1 MTAAP
6 VDRAA
11 AVRDALRTLVAR
23 NGFHGASMSAIA
35 RQAAVATGTAYT
47 HYASKDEL
55 VLAAYCE
62 TKAQLAAAAMA
73 GLDARAEPAAQFR
86 SIWLATY
93 RHLKA
98 NPEHALFLLQVDHSP
113 HRGAAHQ
120 AAIAVGDPLVAH
132 AARPDVAVRLL
143 PLPLEVIYEL
153 GLSPAVRL
161 AAAGT
166 ELTDEQLNEIAS
178 ACWRAISPGT
188 SPLCRKCPECHI
200 RAVGCGESSGV
211 RRD

>member
-1 MTAAP
+1 MTATP
-6 VDRAA
+6 MDRAA
-11 AVRDALRTLVAR
+11 AVRSALRTLVAR
-23 NGFHGASMSAIA
+23 HGFHGASMTAVAS
-35 RQAAVATGTAYT
+35 QAGVATGTAYT

-73 GLDARAEPAAQFR
+73 DLDAGSEADARFR

-98 NPEHALFLLQVDHSP
+98 NPDHARFLLQVDHSP
-113 HRGAAHQ
+113 YRSAAYQ
-120 AAIAVGDPLVAH
+120 AAIAGDDPLVAH
-132 AARPDVAVRLL
+132 AAVPGVAARLL

-161 AAAGT
+161 AAGGTPLTAG
-166 ELTDEQLNEIAS
+166 QLDEIAG
-178 ACWRAISPGT
+178 ACWRAISRP
-188 SPLCRKCPECHI
+188 
-200 RAVGCGESSGV
+200 A
-211 RRD
+211 

>member
-1 MTAAP
+1 MTVGP

-11 AVRDALRTLVAR
+11 AVRSALRTLVAR
-23 NGFHGASMSAIA
+23 NGFHGASMSAVA
-35 RQAAVATGTAYT
+35 REAGVATGTAYT

-73 GLDARAEPAAQFR
+73 NLDAHTEPAAQFR

-93 RHLKA
+93 RHLRA
-98 NPEHALFLLQVDHSP
+98 NPDHARFLLQVDHSP
-113 HRGAAHQ
+113 YRGAAHE
-120 AAIAVGDPLVAH
+120 AAIADSDPLVAQ
-132 AARPDVAVRLL
+132 AATPDAAACLL

-161 AAAGT
+161 AAGET
-166 ELTDEQLNEIAS
+166 ELTEEQLGQIAG
-178 ACWRAISPGT
+178 ACWRAISRPNTGQ
-188 SPLCRKCPECHI
+188 
-200 RAVGCGESSGV
+200 
-211 RRD
+211 